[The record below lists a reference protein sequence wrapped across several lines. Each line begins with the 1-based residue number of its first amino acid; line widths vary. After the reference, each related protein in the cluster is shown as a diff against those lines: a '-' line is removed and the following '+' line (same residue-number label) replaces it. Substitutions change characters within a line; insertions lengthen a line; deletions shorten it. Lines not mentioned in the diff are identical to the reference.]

1 MQNSIN
7 LVGLTKAAS
16 FFEQY
21 DPSSS
26 DFPEIA
32 IKYVTPVLG
41 GAAIGQGAGGLAQ
54 IRSLINHPDQLL
66 AHLNTLDSATNN
78 DVSKLEKFLD
88 KRNLLKHK
96 AVESGL
102 DVFAKTDRVARA
114 LNQILSSKK
123 GLIGAGIGAGIG
135 SIGALAN
142 ALSSDK
148 Q

>member
-16 FFEQY
+16 FFEQ
-21 DPSSS
+21 DALSSS

-41 GAAIGQGAGGLAQ
+41 GAAIGQAAGGMDQLNSLA
-54 IRSLINHPDQLL
+54 NHPDQGFK
-66 AHLNTLDSATNN
+66 AWKTVTEATNN
-78 DVSKLEKFLD
+78 DVSKLKKFLD
-88 KRNLLKHK
+88 RHDLLKHK
-96 AVESGL
+96 AVERGL
-102 DVFAKTDRVARA
+102 GVFATTDHVARM
-114 LNQILSSKK
+114 LNRLLSSKK

-142 ALSSDK
+142 ALSSGK